1 MRQTTYTAKNTK
13 KDRHSEPLALASAR
27 QRRRNLL
34 PGDPHAISPT
44 TVSGT
49 EMTQDD
55 GGRFFFLFF
64 KSINF
69 FRAFLLLTLMAAT
82 MACNNE
88 ESNIQTEIKIP
99 VSVAIIKPQS
109 ISRFIETTGTVYSAQ
124 EGSIKSELS
133 GLYRLQ
139 TNPATGRPF
148 ALGDAV
154 RAGQVI
160 IRLEDKEFENNLQIE
175 SKKLSLEVSE
185 NNLNKQKSLFEK
197 GGVTQTELNQAS
209 IEYVNSKYAYEN
221 AEIQLAKMYVKA
233 PFAGVIVSM
242 PYHTNGVRIDQG
254 QELFKVMEYE
264 HLLMDVKLP
273 EKHLPEVT
281 LNQVVQ
287 ITNYNMAQDT
297 IVGKISQISPVIDT
311 ETRTFQSVLQINNDK
326 KLLRPGMFIKAAI
339 LSEQRDST
347 IVIPKETIISRQDGK
362 VVFTVENGIATE
374 KKITTGLENQDVIE
388 VLNGLKV
395 NDRLVVTGFETLRN
409 KSKVSVIQ

>member
-1 MRQTTYTAKNTK
+1 MKNVKNTVGALLVL
-13 KDRHSEPLALASAR
+13 LAV
-27 QRRRNLL
+27 
-34 PGDPHAISPT
+34 T
-44 TVSGT
+44 
-49 EMTQDD
+49 
-55 GGRFFFLFF
+55 
-64 KSINF
+64 
-69 FRAFLLLTLMAAT
+69 
-82 MACNNE
+82 ACNNE

-99 VSVAIIKPQS
+99 VSVTIIKPES
-109 ISRFIETTGTVYSAQ
+109 ISRFIETTGTVYSSK
-124 EGSIKSELS
+124 EGAIKSELT
-133 GLYRLQ
+133 GIYRLQ

-154 RAGQVI
+154 RQGQVI
-160 IRLEDKEFENNLQIE
+160 IRLEDKEFENNLQLDG
-175 SKKLSLEVSE
+175 KKLSLEVSE

-197 GGVTQTELNQAS
+197 GGVTQTELNSAS

-221 AEIQLAKMYVKA
+221 AEIQKAKMAVKA
-233 PFAGVIVSM
+233 PFTGVIVSI
-242 PYHTNGVRIDQG
+242 PYHTDGVRIDQG

-281 LNQVVQ
+281 LNQLVQ
-287 ITNYNMAQDT
+287 ITNYNLATDT
-297 IVGKISQISPVIDT
+297 IIGRISQISPVIDT

-388 VLNGLKV
+388 VISGLKL